1 MNYENKLSKTRLI
14 FKDLFRSF
22 KISIIVY
29 LIMAILGAVIGVLYC
44 LLGETQLSLN
54 EVVKFIMF
62 TGIWCS
68 CFGLAIS
75 GIAFMKPST
84 MGPLNHQNE
93 WRKYYGKFN
102 LIGAIL
108 STSVY
113 VLSYSLILDVI
124 MHKV

>member
-14 FKDLFRSF
+14 LKDLFRSF

-54 EVVKFIMF
+54 EVFKFIMF

-75 GIAFMKPST
+75 AIAFMKPST
-84 MGPLNHQNE
+84 MEPLNHQNK
-93 WRKYYGKFN
+93 WREYYGKFN